1 MFESTA
7 SPILI
12 AIAFFG
18 LGAGVVF
25 FTRFNKTSTTHIS
38 LGMAML
44 GGVAAVTGSVVYWR
58 NPLMPSL
65 NPFAVPA
72 FIEGFPSLHFSLY
85 IDPLSAFFMLLIGSL
100 TTGVSLYSLVW
111 LKDTPN
117 RRRIA
122 SLFNLLILST
132 LLVVVMD
139 NTFYFLVAL
148 EGMTLSFGFLTL
160 YKHNQFIEGLIS
172 SPRAMEESKRAFKTY
187 LISSHVGLVF
197 ITIAFLLLAVQC
209 QSFNFSDF
217 RMLNLS
223 SHYPLLANLIFGLGL
238 TGFGIKAAL
247 VPFHPWLPITH
258 PHSPTNIHAIM
269 SGLIIKVAGIYGLL
283 RLLFEFLKPI
293 PWEWGA
299 IVLILGGITAVAG
312 VFYAITSL
320 NLKTALANHSIENVG
335 IILVGI
341 GLALIFSSTKFT
353 HTSAVRGL
361 AALALVAALYH
372 TLNHAIFKGLLFLA
386 TGAIENRTGTVEMDS
401 LGGLIKRY
409 PWTAVTF
416 LIGAVSIAG
425 FPPFN
430 GFISEWLTLQSL
442 FAGWAK
448 FDRSVGLRLRG
459 SMLIAA
465 FLLSAAIGLTALA
478 FAKITGETLLGPPR
492 KAKILKHE
500 RPGDV
505 PWAMRSVLVTLAV
518 LCLLLGLFPVPVINW
533 LTDAACQLTHS
544 SNACRLQTTQLAAQT
559 LPVVK
564 TTNASVTITLPA
576 ISAESDDDYAT
587 QLPILPLLLPASIA
601 AATAFGLS
609 RIRRKK
615 PLAPGAV
622 WNCGAPY
629 QAETMQITGEA
640 YAFLTWGA
648 ISKKLP
654 ANTDPDATAPP
665 VYVPFQFF
673 MTTRRYVIEFFRWS
687 YNAATALLV
696 RWSNYLGDSLQNGD
710 VRHYLL
716 YILAA
721 FLLVLFILINL

>member
-1 MFESTA
+1 MFEPTFF
-7 SPILI
+7 PILI
-12 AIAFFG
+12 AIAFFA

-25 FTRFNKTSTTHIS
+25 FTRFNKTSITYIS
-38 LGMAML
+38 LGLAML
-44 GGVAAVTGSVVYWR
+44 GGIAAVLGSVYYWR
-58 NPLMPSL
+58 NPLMSPL
-65 NPFAVPA
+65 NLFTISA
-72 FIEGFPSLHFSLY
+72 FIEGFPSLHLSFY
-85 IDPLSAFFMLLIGSL
+85 VDPLSAFFMLLIGGL
-100 TTGVSLYSLVW
+100 TAGVSLYSLVW
-111 LKDTPN
+111 LQDTPN

-132 LLVVVMD
+132 LLVVVID
-139 NTFYFLVAL
+139 NAFYFLVAL

-187 LISSHVGLVF
+187 LIASHVGLVF
-197 ITIAFLLLAVQC
+197 ITIAFLLLAVQS

-223 SHYPLLANLIFGLGL
+223 RYPILANLIFGLGL
-238 TGFGIKAAL
+238 IGFGIKAAL

-283 RLLFEFLKPI
+283 RLLFEFLTPI

-320 NLKTALANHSIENVG
+320 NLKTALANHSIENIG

-341 GLALIFSSTKFT
+341 GLSLIFSSTKFT
-353 HTSAVRGL
+353 DTPDVRGL

-372 TLNHAIFKGLLFLA
+372 TLNHAVFKGLLFLA
-386 TGAIENRTGTVEMDS
+386 TGAIENRTGTVQMDE

-409 PWTAVTF
+409 PWIALTF

-442 FAGWAK
+442 FAGWVK
-448 FDRSVGLRLRG
+448 FGGSVGLRLRG
-459 SMLIAA
+459 SMLIAVL
-465 FLLSAAIGLTALA
+465 LLSTAIGLTALA
-478 FAKITGETLLGPPR
+478 FAKITGETLLGAPR
-492 KAKILKHE
+492 KPEILKRE

-505 PWAMRSVLVTLAV
+505 PWAMRSVLVALAV
-518 LCLLLGLFPVPVINW
+518 LCLLLGLFPMPVINS
-533 LTDAACQLTHS
+533 LTDAACQLTHLS
-544 SNACRLQTTQLAAQT
+544 DACRLQTEQLTAQK
-559 LPVVK
+559 LPFIK
-564 TTNASVTITLPA
+564 ATNADVTITLPA
-576 ISAESDDDYAT
+576 TSAESNDDYAA
-587 QLPILPLLLPASIA
+587 QLPILPLLLPAGIA
-601 AATAFGLS
+601 AATAFGIS
-609 RIRRKK
+609 RMRRKK
-615 PLAPGAV
+615 PLPPGPV
-622 WNCGAPY
+622 WNCGAPH

-640 YAFLTWGA
+640 YAFLTWGT

-654 ANTDPDATAPP
+654 ANTGNNATAPP

-673 MTTRRYVIEFFRWS
+673 MTTRRYVIEFFRWG
-687 YNAATALLV
+687 YNAATVLLV
-696 RWSNYLGDSLQNGD
+696 RWSNRLGDFLQNGD

-721 FLLVLFILINL
+721 FLLVLLILVNL